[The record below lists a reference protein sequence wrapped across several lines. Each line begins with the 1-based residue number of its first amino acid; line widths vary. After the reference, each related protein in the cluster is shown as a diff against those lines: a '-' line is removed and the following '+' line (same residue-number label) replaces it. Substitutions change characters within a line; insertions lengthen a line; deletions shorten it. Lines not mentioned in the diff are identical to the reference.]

1 MKPTKC
7 PAKKKKARKDK
18 KEGTRMT
25 ELRNLTFCIWIRRP
39 HGGHFCFRTSRPQ
52 EFPIQG
58 ELVIN
63 PPPLPPPS
71 PTQWHFCDF
80 PTWLEEIICVK
91 MLLHN
96 TVKRKV
102 FASAK
107 SEKKIF
113 LFILIH
119 CLTISIFP

>member
-1 MKPTKC
+1 
-7 PAKKKKARKDK
+7 
-18 KEGTRMT
+18 MT

-63 PPPLPPPS
+63 PPPPPS